1 MSELMQLTEG
11 SDDEVAG
18 KIRAAG
24 TGQVLDSVFAGMQE
38 RFQPERATGVDAQVQ
53 WVVSDAGKEH
63 PYVLTVKDGN
73 CRAEPGRAE
82 DPRVTASTDLAS
94 FAKLMAGKV
103 PGPALYMGGKLQIQG
118 DLMLAQRMTTFFAPY
133 QP

>member
-1 MSELMQLTEG
+1 MSELIQLTEG

-24 TGQVLDSVFAGMQE
+24 TGQVLNGVFTGMEE

-53 WVVSDAGKEH
+53 WVVTDAGEEH
-63 PYVLTVKDGN
+63 PFVLTVKDGT
-73 CRAEPGRAE
+73 CKAEPGRAE
-82 DPRVTASTDLAS
+82 SPRVTLTADVVS
-94 FAKLMAGKV
+94 FTRLMAGKV

-118 DLMLAQRMTTFFAPY
+118 DLMLAQRMTTFFAPL
-133 QP
+133 QA

>member
-1 MSELMQLTEG
+1 MQLTEG

-18 KIRAAG
+18 RIRAAG
-24 TGQVLDSVFAGMQE
+24 TGEVLDAVFAGMEQ

-53 WVVSDAGKEH
+53 WVVSDAGEEH
-63 PYVLTVKDGN
+63 PYVLTVKDGT

-82 DPRVTASTDLAS
+82 GPRVTASTDLAS

-118 DLMLAQRMTTFFAPY
+118 DLMLAQRMTTFFGPLRA
-133 QP
+133 

>member
-24 TGQVLDSVFAGMQE
+24 TGQVLDAVFAGMQE

-53 WVVSDAGKEH
+53 WVVSDAGEEH
-63 PYVLTVKDGN
+63 PYVLTVKDGT

-82 DPRVTASTDLAS
+82 GPRVTASTDLAS

-118 DLMLAQRMTTFFAPY
+118 DLMLAQRMTTFFAPLSA
-133 QP
+133 